1 GRSRK
6 SRELLHWWTGQLPD
20 EMEEYHAQGIG
31 LQESD
36 SQLTQ
41 TLEHYYQISPCF
53 IKFGHPLK
61 RSKNQQLVR
70 KYVQLYAVLQ
80 WS

>member
-1 GRSRK
+1 MLKGS
-6 SRELLHWWTGQLPD
+6 
-20 EMEEYHAQGIG
+20 G

-41 TLEHYYQISPCF
+41 TLEHYYQISTPVF